1 MIESI
6 AMTVLLI
13 GIGFVLAIAILAIM
27 IYVSLDNE

>member
-6 AMTVLLI
+6 ATIVLLI